1 MVARSVAH
9 ARTGV
14 ALRTRARPSTRST
27 RRHARE
33 VDSRF
38 GGARGVAPPSRDG
51 FPESSRTLFPPFAAR
66 RWVVPRRRAA
76 RPPSRGGRPRAGRPR
91 PTRPAANAFVRV
103 VETIGGVVARG
114 NSPGRARSRPRSRGD
129 RPRPPPRQR
138 PAGRTGA
145 PGKKTLNASGRA
157 TSRSRR
163 RRPPSRPPR
172 RLRTPSEP
180 HPRPRRAPPP
190 RSLPPGR
197 RTDPPVPPSLP
208 PSQRA
213 TTSDR
218 SHTRRRPPPRHGI
231 RRPRRPL
238 RRSHGRPRGAR
249 LAAPRRR
256 LPRPRRRHHRKL
268 VRRAVLHRAPHQPQL
283 SPSLLQRR
291 VLAHHR
297 RRRPRRPGDGSH
309 PARYQR

>member
-1 MVARSVAH
+1 MNHGCCQRCVCSSSKIFLYDSSSISIRQKKNVSEIPILETVCSCVFGCASWRSCATRTWRRSACEKVCERMVARWVAR

-51 FPESSRTLFPPFAAR
+51 FPESSRTLFSPFAAR

-91 PTRPAANAFVRV
+91 PTRHAANAFVRV

-145 PGKKTLNASGRA
+145 PGKKNPERVGARDEPIAPTTSPLAPPEAPPDSARPAPAPSSRA
-157 TSRSRR
+157 APPE
-163 RRPPSRPPR
+163 PPSRPPN
-172 RLRTPSEP
+172 
-180 HPRPRRAPPP
+180 
-190 RSLPPGR
+190 
-197 RTDPPVPPSLP
+197 
-208 PSQRA
+208 
-213 TTSDR
+213 
-218 SHTRRRPPPRHGI
+218 
-231 RRPRRPL
+231 
-238 RRSHGRPRGAR
+238 
-249 LAAPRRR
+249 
-256 LPRPRRRHHRKL
+256 
-268 VRRAVLHRAPHQPQL
+268 
-283 SPSLLQRR
+283 
-291 VLAHHR
+291 
-297 RRRPRRPGDGSH
+297 
-309 PARYQR
+309 